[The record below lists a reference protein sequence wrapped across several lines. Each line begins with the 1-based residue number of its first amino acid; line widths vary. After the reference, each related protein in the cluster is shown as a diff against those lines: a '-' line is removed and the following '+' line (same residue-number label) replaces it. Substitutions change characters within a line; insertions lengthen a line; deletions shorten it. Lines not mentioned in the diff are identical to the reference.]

1 MRPLAAWTREG
12 NLVYV
17 RRSVKDLPDPVDLP
31 AGYRFGNYIILDRI
45 GRGGMAGVYRA
56 EHSALSKQVA
66 IKIMD
71 HALHDKS
78 AAHRQFLR
86 EGRAAAAVKHP
97 NVVDITDVG
106 VWQGVPF
113 LVMEFLDG
121 CDLETQLRE
130 HGPLSDGELVRLAL
144 PIIAGLAVAHDAGVI
159 HRDLK
164 PSNIFLARGADGD
177 QVPKVLDFGISK
189 VLNDVQDLSAT
200 PYGTVMG
207 TPLYLPPEAL
217 AGAHH
222 FSPASDQYSL
232 GVVLYEC
239 AVGRP
244 PHRQD
249 TLVALLQSIGSGKFD
264 PPSRLRP
271 DISALVERAI
281 LRAMHPDPRQRF
293 AHVRDLGRALWEVA
307 SPRTQLLWG
316 RTFGDDAAAASSVR
330 GGGIS
335 LSSLSL
341 GQGALGQGAGHAAPS
356 ARASAEAAPAHSSTR
371 KLFATELTVPL
382 STRGKLLWGAGAAV
396 GVVCAGAL
404 TLLMRRA
411 AVPLEEPHM
420 STLEQPQLELN
431 AALRPPALTQPAL
444 TQPGI
449 AQPALTQPGIAQPGG
464 LPSVAPLAAA
474 PQAVAPRSA
483 PVAHAPALA
492 DTAAERAVREPQVAI
507 ETSSPAAADESRE
520 VRRRKRTSSA
530 PSTRAPSVER
540 DVAVPRA
547 PEPRTAPARDD
558 VPALDVPPPARPAPA
573 APVGANQSP
582 ILD

>member
-1 MRPLAAWTREG
+1 M
-12 NLVYV
+12 
-17 RRSVKDLPDPVDLP
+17 DLP
-31 AGYRFGNYIILDRI
+31 AGYRFGNYIILEHI

-56 EHSALSKQVA
+56 EHSALNKQVA

-71 HALHDKS
+71 HALHDKT

-106 VWQGVPF
+106 VWEGVPF

-121 CDLETQLRE
+121 CDLETHLRE
-130 HGPLSDGELVRLAL
+130 RGPLSDGELVRLAL

-164 PSNIFLARGADGD
+164 PSNIFLAKGADGD

-189 VLNDVQDLSAT
+189 VINDAQDLSAT

-217 AGAHH
+217 AGAHN

-239 AVGRP
+239 VVGRP

-264 PPSRLRP
+264 APSRLRP
-271 DISALVERAI
+271 DVSALVERAI
-281 LRAMHPDPRQRF
+281 LRAMHFDPRQRF
-293 AHVRDLGRALWEVA
+293 PHVRDLGRALWEVA
-307 SPRTQLLWG
+307 SPRTQVLWG
-316 RTFGDDAAAASSVR
+316 RTFGDGAAAEPSSR
-330 GGGIS
+330 
-335 LSSLSL
+335 
-341 GQGALGQGAGHAAPS
+341 
-356 ARASAEAAPAHSSTR
+356 AAPAASLGSPAQGSLLPVAHASTR
-371 KLFATELTVPL
+371 KLFVTELSVPL
-382 STRGKLLWGAGAAV
+382 STRSKVLWGAGAAL

-404 TLLMRRA
+404 TVLMRPGV
-411 AVPLEEPHM
+411 VPPDEPHM
-420 STLEQPQLELN
+420 STLEQPQVDIN
-431 AALRPPALTQPAL
+431 AVLRAPAVAVPA
-444 TQPGI
+444 
-449 AQPALTQPGIAQPGG
+449 
-464 LPSVAPLAAA
+464 VAPAPVPASSAAA
-474 PQAVAPRSA
+474 PPTSSAVVPSSAGGAALEATPAPR
-483 PVAHAPALA
+483 VA
-492 DTAAERAVREPQVAI
+492 REPQIAI
-507 ETSSPAAADESRE
+507 EASPPSAGEVPKRRKRASGAAAVRGNPAAAPADRAEPAGGREPEQGLSRDEVQPRAAAPRATE
-520 VRRRKRTSSA
+520 
-530 PSTRAPSVER
+530 PSTRPAGP
-540 DVAVPRA
+540 VPRS
-547 PEPRTAPARDD
+547 PSG
-558 VPALDVPPPARPAPA
+558 

>member
-1 MRPLAAWTREG
+1 M
-12 NLVYV
+12 
-17 RRSVKDLPDPVDLP
+17 DLPG
-31 AGYRFGNYIILDRI
+31 GYRFGNYVILERI

-71 HALHDKS
+71 HALHDKG

-121 CDLETQLRE
+121 WDLETHLRE
-130 HGPLSDGELVRLAL
+130 RGPLSDGELVRLAL
-144 PIIAGLAVAHDAGVI
+144 PIIAGLATAHDAGVI

-189 VLNDVQDLSAT
+189 VLNDAQDLSAT

-217 AGAHH
+217 TGAHN

-249 TLVALLQSIGSGKFD
+249 TLVALLQSIGSGKFEA
-264 PPSRLRP
+264 PSRLRP

-281 LRAMHPDPRQRF
+281 LRAMHADPRQRF
-293 AHVRDLGRALWEVA
+293 PHVRDLGRALWEVA
-307 SPRTQLLWG
+307 SPRTQVLWG
-316 RTFGDDAAAASSVR
+316 RTFGEGPAAASSVR
-330 GGGIS
+330 T
-335 LSSLSL
+335 
-341 GQGALGQGAGHAAPS
+341 GAI
-356 ARASAEAAPAHSSTR
+356 ASAGSPGPGSLPPVAHASTR
-371 KLFATELTVPL
+371 KLFATELNVPL
-382 STRGKLLWGAGAAV
+382 STRSKLLWGAGAAL

-404 TLLMRRA
+404 TVLMRSA
-411 AVPLEEPHM
+411 AVPLEDPHM
-420 STLEQPQLELN
+420 STLEQPQLEVN
-431 AALRPPALTQPAL
+431 AALRAPAAVTPGVVSPAV
-444 TQPGI
+444 
-449 AQPALTQPGIAQPGG
+449 
-464 LPSVAPLAAA
+464 VAPGVVG
-474 PQAVAPRSA
+474 PGPG
-483 PVAHAPALA
+483 APAA
-492 DTAAERAVREPQVAI
+492 DASGRAVEPSLGVETGPRIAREPQVAI
-507 ETSSPAAADESRE
+507 ETAPPVAQSEPRE
-520 VRRRKRTSSA
+520 ERRRKRTSQPPSARASGSA
-530 PSTRAPSVER
+530 PVDRREPATPAP
-540 DVAVPRA
+540 VPQ
-547 PEPRTAPARDD
+547 
-558 VPALDVPPPARPAPA
+558 PAPA
-573 APVGANQSP
+573 ADDGVSREAVPTKRSPSGAPVGANQSP